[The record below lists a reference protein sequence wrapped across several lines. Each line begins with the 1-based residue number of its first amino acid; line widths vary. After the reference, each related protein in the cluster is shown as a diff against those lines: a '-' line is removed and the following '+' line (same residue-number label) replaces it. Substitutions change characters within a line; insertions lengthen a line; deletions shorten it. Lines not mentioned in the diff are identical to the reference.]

1 MKTLQLIDR
10 LLGVRK
16 TGPAT
21 WIARCPAHDDK
32 SPSITVTEVEDR
44 ILIHCFAGCDVHSIV
59 AAVGMEITDLFPDR
73 LEPHGQLK
81 RRFLPSDTIQC
92 LSKEIFFLIMC
103 AGDLEKGEKLTAAD
117 MARLRLAQNRFS
129 AAAKAAGL

>member
-32 SPSITVTEVEDR
+32 SPSLTVTEADDR
-44 ILIHCFAGCDVHSIV
+44 ILMHCFAGCDVHSIV
-59 AAVGMEITDLFPDR
+59 AAVGMEITDLFPER
-73 LEPHGQLK
+73 LEPHEPAK
-81 RRFLPSDTIQC
+81 RKFLPADTIQC
-92 LSKEIFFLIMC
+92 LQKEIFFLILC
-103 AGDLEKGEKLTAAD
+103 SGDLARGEKLTEAD
-117 MARLRLAQNRFS
+117 IARLRLAHNRFS
-129 AAAKAAGL
+129 AAAKVAGL